1 MTFSANIGSCAYTVT
16 PASNTPATATATGID
31 NNNVR
36 VNTFTDDATSGVPAA
51 ADHDFHL
58 TVTC

>member
-1 MTFSANIGSCAYTVT
+1 V
-16 PASNTPATATATGID
+16 D

-36 VNTFTDDATSGVPAA
+36 VNTFAGNPLAATDS
-51 ADHDFHL
+51 DFHL